1 LIEAVP
7 VQIVLAL
14 KYDDLGGDIVYYHF
28 TKRGSFQALA
38 ALMEKTLK
46 GIGLLELEMLTKNDT
61 GTLNS
66 SITICTKS
74 YTLSAE
80 DFQSTT
86 LSYIQTEQGE
96 FYCSIHSVNL
106 QQQ

>member
-1 LIEAVP
+1 MMIGRRYSLLP
-7 VQIVLAL
+7 L
-14 KYDDLGGDIVYYHF
+14 Y
-28 TKRGSFQALA
+28 KRGPFQALA

-46 GIGLLELEMLTKNDT
+46 GIGLLELEMLPNDT

-66 SITICTKS
+66 TITICTKS